1 MNKLE
6 GKRIFIT
13 GRNGQLGKSLI
24 EKYPEAT
31 AKSREELDISNREQ
45 VQGIDWK
52 DYDVIINAAA
62 YVNADHSE
70 TDEGREKTWKANT
83 VGPRNLAEVAIAND
97 LHLIHVSSEYVF
109 DGTKANHDEDEAYTP
124 LSVYGQ
130 AKAAS
135 EIVVSLVPKHHILRT
150 TWVVGDGH
158 NFVKTMTNLAHMR
171 VDPKVV
177 NDQYGRLTFVSE
189 LVRAIDHLL
198 KSKVDFGTYNVS
210 NDGKIRSWAEIAAR
224 VFELAGHDKERVKFI
239 TTEEYKKDKQHF
251 APRPINS
258 DLSLSKIQKTGFE
271 SQDYEP
277 LLQEYIRTL
286 QRQGG
291 K

>member
-1 MNKLE
+1 MKKLE
-6 GKRIFIT
+6 EKRIFIT
-13 GRNGQLGKSLI
+13 GRNGQLGKALV

-31 AKSREELDISNREQ
+31 AKSREELDISDIDQ
-45 VQGIDWK
+45 VRSINWS

-70 TDEGREKTWKANT
+70 TQEGREKTWKANT
-83 VGPRNLAEVAIAND
+83 VGPRNLTEVALAND

-109 DGTKANHDEDEAYTP
+109 DGIKANHDEQEAFTP

-135 EIVVSLVPKHHILRT
+135 DLIVSLVPKHHILRT

-177 NDQYGRLTFVSE
+177 NDQFGRLTFVSE
-189 LVRAIDHLL
+189 LVRAIDHIL
-198 KSKVDFGTYNVS
+198 KTKVEYGTYNVS
-210 NDGKIRSWAEIAAR
+210 NDGKIRSWAELAAR

-239 TTEEYKKDKQHF
+239 TTDEYKKDKQYF

-258 DLSLSKIQKTGFE
+258 DLNLSKLQKTGFE

-277 LLQEYIRTL
+277 LLQDYISNL
-286 QRQGG
+286 A
-291 K
+291 KAV